1 MKKNKILIVD
11 DAMLMRIML
20 RDIFEGSGYEV
31 VGEAD
36 DADQALELYRET
48 NPDLVTMDITLT
60 TSSGIDAISRILGY
74 DSEARIIVIS
84 ALEQRR
90 IVMDALSL
98 GARDFIIKPF
108 EEERVLS
115 SAMDVLA
122 YK

>member
-1 MKKNKILIVD
+1 VKNKILIVD

-36 DADQALELYRET
+36 DAGLALELYRET
-48 NPDLVTMDITLT
+48 SPDLVTMDITLT
-60 TSSGIDAISRILGY
+60 TTSGIDAISRILDY
-74 DSEARIIVIS
+74 DSDARIIVIS
-84 ALEQRR
+84 ALEQRK
-90 IVMDALSL
+90 IVMEALRL

>member
-1 MKKNKILIVD
+1 MKKKILIVD

-36 DADQALELYRET
+36 DADLALELYRET
-48 NPDLVTMDITLT
+48 SPDLVTMDITLT
-60 TSSGIDAISRILGY
+60 TTSGIDAISRILGY

-84 ALEQRR
+84 ALEQRK
-90 IVMDALSL
+90 IVMEALRL

-108 EEERVLS
+108 EEDRVLL